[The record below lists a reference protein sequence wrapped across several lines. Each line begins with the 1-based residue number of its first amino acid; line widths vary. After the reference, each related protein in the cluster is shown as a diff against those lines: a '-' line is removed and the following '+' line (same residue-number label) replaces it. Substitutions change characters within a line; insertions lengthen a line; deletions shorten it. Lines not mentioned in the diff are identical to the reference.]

1 MMKIETTAME
11 RFIEIIAGDETLINP
26 LHNRY
31 QVYRDMVY
39 HRFYETITNIY
50 PILSCRLGE
59 QLPILIREF
68 QSHGATSILMSDMAC
83 EFGEF
88 IKQHP
93 IGKTLP
99 YLEDTVWLEWSEMVL
114 LLEKFEENKSVFKW
128 EGRYKLSSSARL
140 RQLSYPIYRGD
151 FESIGEYPLL
161 LFYDFD
167 EEKVYFKEISSLG
180 YDLLIFLENHNIQ
193 ETLKQIS
200 KHYGVNEK
208 NLKEPLEELLN
219 QWCEKKILIKEV

>member
-1 MMKIETTAME
+1 
-11 RFIEIIAGDETLINP
+11 
-26 LHNRY
+26 
-31 QVYRDMVY
+31 
-39 HRFYETITNIY
+39 
-50 PILSCRLGE
+50 
-59 QLPILIREF
+59 
-68 QSHGATSILMSDMAC
+68 
-83 EFGEF
+83 
-88 IKQHP
+88 
-93 IGKTLP
+93 
-99 YLEDTVWLEWSEMVL
+99 
-114 LLEKFEENKSVFKW
+114 
-128 EGRYKLSSSARL
+128 L